1 MWEPS
6 IKVIWGLAKSPELSL
21 SDEELHLLIQA
32 RTGKESMKKL
42 TKHEINLIIGVL
54 QNMKDSVN
62 KEKGGIRKST
72 GNTGTEN
79 QRKKVYKLAQELGWD
94 KPSRVNGMCKRMF
107 NVSAVEWL
115 NYQQCSKLIEALK
128 KMAERQQEGKV
139 YEAHN

>member
-1 MWEPS
+1 MGEPS
-6 IKVIWGLAKSPELSL
+6 IKVIWGLAKSPELSF

-42 TKHEINLIIGVL
+42 TKHEISQMIGVL

-62 KEKGGIRKST
+62 KKGRARKST
-72 GNTGTEN
+72 GNAGTEN
-79 QRKKVYKLAQELGWD
+79 QRKKVYKLAEELGWD
-94 KPSRVNGMCKRMF
+94 KPSRVNGMCKCMF

-128 KMAERQQEGKV
+128 KMAERQQEGKA

>member
-1 MWEPS
+1 MGEPS
-6 IKVIWGLAKSPELSL
+6 IKVIWGIAKSRELSL

-32 RTGKESMKKL
+32 RTGKESMKRL
-42 TKHEINLIIGVL
+42 TKHEIGLIIGVL

-62 KEKGGIRKST
+62 KEKGRTRK
-72 GNTGTEN
+72 NTGTEN
-79 QRKKVYKLAQELGWD
+79 QRKKVYKLAEELGWD

-107 NVSAVEWL
+107 NVAAVEWL

-128 KMAERQQEGKV
+128 KMAERQHEGKV